1 MLLVVLFL
9 VILFAAVVNK
19 FAGNKFAVENKI
31 GIVVSKKPPFLF
43 EVVAVVAVL
52 KKLPFLFGVAAVGQI
67 TVVAV
72 LAYCSLAFPH

>member
-19 FAGNKFAVENKI
+19 FAVENKI
-31 GIVVSKKPPFLF
+31 GIVVLKKLPFLF
-43 EVVAVVAVL
+43 GVVAVVVVS

>member
-19 FAGNKFAVENKI
+19 FADKNKI
-31 GIVVSKKPPFLF
+31 GVVVLKKSPFLF